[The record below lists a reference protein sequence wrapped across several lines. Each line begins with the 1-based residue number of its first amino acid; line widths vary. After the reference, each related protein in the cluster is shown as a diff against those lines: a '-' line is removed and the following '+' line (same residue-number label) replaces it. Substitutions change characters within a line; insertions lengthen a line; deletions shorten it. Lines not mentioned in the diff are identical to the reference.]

1 MSKEKSEGKELKKAL
16 LSQKKN
22 AVLKMKAEDIK
33 KSDKFCE
40 GYKKFLDAAKT
51 EREAVE
57 YTVKLLKD
65 HGFIEFKPGMGLKA
79 GDKVYVNNR
88 GKAVIMAVIG
98 SEDIKKGVKLCGA
111 QIGCLCTV

>member
-40 GYKKFLDAAKT
+40 GYK
-51 EREAVE
+51 
-57 YTVKLLKD
+57 
-65 HGFIEFKPGMGLKA
+65 
-79 GDKVYVNNR
+79 N
-88 GKAVIMAVIG
+88 
-98 SEDIKKGVKLCGA
+98 
-111 QIGCLCTV
+111 